1 MCFIFLMQNIMIIF
15 PKYTENMECIYIWQR
30 EDWPFFT
37 WDDSKLYYKLGRVR
51 GLQGKFVGKM
61 SVLGFEL
68 KNSAMLD
75 ALRLISQN
83 HQE

>member
-1 MCFIFLMQNIMIIF
+1 
-15 PKYTENMECIYIWQR
+15 MECIYIWQR
-30 EDWPFFT
+30 KNWSVFT
-37 WDDSKLYYKLGRVR
+37 RDDSKLPYKLLGRVQN
-51 GLQGKFVGKM
+51 LQGKFVGKM

-75 ALRLISQN
+75 ALRLISLN

>member
-1 MCFIFLMQNIMIIF
+1 M
-15 PKYTENMECIYIWQR
+15 KSIYIWQQT
-30 EDWPFFT
+30 DWPDFT
-37 WDDSKLYYKLGRVR
+37 WDDAKLSYKLGRVR